1 MLVTVVK
8 NRPGYDILVLVLTYP
23 EKRSDIEASEKNP
36 IVDED
41 SCNDEDHSSEIDS
54 YYNVRDVTPLRR
66 RSNPPC
72 C

>member
-8 NRPGYDILVLVLTYP
+8 NRPVYDILVLVLTYP

-41 SCNDEDHSSEIDS
+41 SCNATTM
-54 YYNVRDVTPLRR
+54 YVTSLR
-66 RSNPPC
+66 
-72 C
+72 

>member
-8 NRPGYDILVLVLTYP
+8 NRPVYDILVLVLTYP

-41 SCNDEDHSSEIDS
+41 ICNDEDHSNEIDS
-54 YYNVRDVTPLRR
+54 YYNVCDVTPLKC

>member
-8 NRPGYDILVLVLTYP
+8 NRPVYDILVLVLTYP
-23 EKRSDIEASEKNP
+23 EKRSDIEASEKHP

-41 SCNDEDHSSEIDS
+41 SCNDEAHSSEIDS
-54 YYNVRDVTPLRR
+54 YYKVRDGTPLRR